1 MEIDFHSRM
10 RASDNHRDFLFRR
23 EVFFVPLGALLLM
36 ALQFQTTPAP
46 FEVQI
51 IPLTSL
57 LALAF
62 LPFIMYD
69 IRRSP
74 LLIAMGIFVG
84 YVLIHS
90 LMLLVIDLVAGEP
103 ALRFFSW
110 LRQFAALLAGFS
122 VFLLLRE
129 TVQHLSDRQVARY
142 IVWGSLPALLL
153 GLVNILWGGFQQKWA
168 GAIVTGVRSVV
179 APLGYTAPLRASG
192 FSQEPATFAA
202 VIVIV
207 LFPILFYMYEV
218 RYRMWKTA
226 IYFGVVVLAFV
237 WTFSVVGVALFAALV
252 AVGILFGPR
261 RRLFRRTGMVAL
273 LVLVAGLTLI
283 PSNQILRHGRSI
295 VQGQSNVSFIDRY
308 YGLIG
313 PFLMSFQTYT
323 VFGYGL
329 GGTVSHF
336 DEVLPK
342 EVQSAVASVK
352 WKELP
357 NLSTLIGRIY
367 AETGAIGF
375 AFFLG
380 ALAMTFWEFR
390 RSITRTRNPGQKAF
404 LTAARLGFILA
415 CVASA
420 MTLGS
425 FHMPYLWL
433 WMAVLDARFL
443 QLKDE
448 ELEGKTPG

>member
-1 MEIDFHSRM
+1 MISSAVQPQE
-10 RASDNHRDFLFRR
+10 LFRR
-23 EVFFVPLGALLLM
+23 ETLFVPLGGLLLM
-36 ALQFQTTPAP
+36 TLQFQTTPAP
-46 FEVQI
+46 FAVQI

-57 LALAF
+57 LALLF
-62 LPFIMYD
+62 TPFIISD

-74 LLIAMGIFVG
+74 LLMMMGVFVAF
-84 YVLIHS
+84 VLIHS
-90 LMLLVIDLVAGEP
+90 LVLLIIDLAAGEP
-103 ALRFFSW
+103 QLRFFSW

-122 VFLLLRE
+122 VFLVLRE
-129 TVQHLSDRQVARY
+129 TVQHLTDRQVVRY

-153 GLVNILWGGFQQKWA
+153 GIVNILWGGFQQKWA
-168 GAIVTGVRSVV
+168 GTLVTGIRSFV

-207 LFPILFYMYEV
+207 LFPVLFYMYEV
-218 RYRMWKTA
+218 KYRAWK
-226 IYFGVVVLAFV
+226 IILYFVLVVLAFV

-252 AVGILFGPR
+252 AVGIVFGPR
-261 RRLFRRTGMVAL
+261 RKFFGRIGIISVA
-273 LVLVAGLTLI
+273 VLIAGLFLI

-295 VQGQSNVSFIDRY
+295 VLGQSNVSFIDRY
-308 YGLIG
+308 YGLVG
-313 PFLMSFQTYT
+313 PFLMTFQTYT
-323 VFGYGL
+323 VIGYGL

-336 DEVLPK
+336 EEILPK

-357 NLSTLIGRIY
+357 NLSTLVGRIY
-367 AETGAIGF
+367 AETGAVGL

-380 ALAMTFWEFR
+380 ALGVTFWEFR
-390 RSITRTRNPGQKAF
+390 LTIARAREPGRRAF
-404 LTAARLGFILA
+404 LSAGRLGFVLA

-433 WMAVLDARFL
+433 WMAILDARFL
-443 QLKDE
+443 QRDSAYQE
-448 ELEGKTPG
+448 ATPHR

>member
-1 MEIDFHSRM
+1 MT
-10 RASDNHRDFLFRR
+10 
-23 EVFFVPLGALLLM
+23 
-36 ALQFQTTPAP
+36 LQFQTTPAP

-62 LPFIMYD
+62 LPFIMFD

-74 LLIAMGIFVG
+74 LLLVMGVFVG

-90 LMLLVIDLVAGEP
+90 LVLLVIDLAAGEP

-110 LRQFAALLAGFS
+110 LRQCAALIAGFS

-129 TVQHLSDRQVARY
+129 TTQHLTDRQITRY

-153 GLVNILWGGFQQKWA
+153 AIVNILWGGLNQQWA
-168 GAIVTGVRSVV
+168 GAVVTGVRSFV

-207 LFPILFYMYEV
+207 LFPVLFYMYEV
-218 RYRMWKTA
+218 QYRMWKT
-226 IYFGVVVLAFV
+226 ILYFGVVVLAFV

-261 RRLFRRTGMVAL
+261 RKFFRRIGLASL
-273 LVLVAGLTLI
+273 AVLVAGLFLI

-295 VQGQSNVSFIDRY
+295 VLGQSNVSFIDRY

-336 DEVLPK
+336 EDVLPK
-342 EVQSAVASVK
+342 EVQAAVASVK

-367 AETGAIGF
+367 AETGALGL

-380 ALAMTFWEFR
+380 ALGMTFWEFR
-390 RSITRTRNPGQKAF
+390 RAMNRAREPNRVAF
-404 LTAARLGFILA
+404 LFAARLGFILA

-433 WMAVLDARFL
+433 WMAIVDARYL
-443 QLKDE
+443 QSLNEDV
-448 ELEGKTPG
+448 PGETLS